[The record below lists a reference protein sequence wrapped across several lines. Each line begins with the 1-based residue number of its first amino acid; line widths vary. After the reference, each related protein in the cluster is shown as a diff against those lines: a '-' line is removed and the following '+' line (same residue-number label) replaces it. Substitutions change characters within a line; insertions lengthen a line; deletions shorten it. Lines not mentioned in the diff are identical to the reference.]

1 MLGGQRLFGAFAR
14 VWSTAAPFGS
24 ATRNKAFLLVGW
36 LIAVGR
42 GAYIGAVASAVL
54 IGILL
59 LQTGRHPA
67 QVSALGDHRASQAE
81 SYPGAAPR
89 KTAEDATLI
98 TSTIDSPSNSIRPA
112 PAAVDMSRVSAISA
126 PAPLPPPSIDRGE
139 AQSVV
144 HASDKI
150 GDLLSGKP
158 LRNESHLI
166 HAAQTA
172 LAKLGYAVKADGAED
187 GDTRRALRDFERAHG
202 LAPTTEISPE
212 LVSQL
217 VAAVPAGRLKR

>member
-1 MLGGQRLFGAFAR
+1 MLWGQRLFGAFVR

-24 ATRNKAFLLVGW
+24 ATGNKAFLLVGW

-42 GAYIGAVASAVL
+42 GAYIGAVGSAVL

-59 LQTGRHPA
+59 LQTGRHA
-67 QVSALGDHRASQAE
+67 QVSAPADPWASQAE

-89 KTAEDATLI
+89 KTAEDVTLI
-98 TSTIDSPSNSIRPA
+98 TSTVDSPSNSIRPA
-112 PAAVDMSRVSAISA
+112 PAAVDVSRVSTISA

-187 GDTRRALRDFERAHG
+187 GDTRRALRDFERAHD

-212 LVSQL
+212 VVNQL
-217 VAAVPAGRLKR
+217 VAAVRAGRLKR

>member
-1 MLGGQRLFGAFAR
+1 MLGRRRLFEAFVR
-14 VWSTAAPFGS
+14 VWGNAAPLGS

-59 LQTGRHPA
+59 VQTGRRPA
-67 QVSALGDHRASQAE
+67 QVSAPADHWASQAE
-81 SYPGAAPR
+81 SQPGAAPR
-89 KTAEDATLI
+89 KTAEDV
-98 TSTIDSPSNSIRPA
+98 TSTVDSPSNSIRPA
-112 PAAVDMSRVSAISA
+112 PAAVDVSRVSSIST

-139 AQSVV
+139 AQPVL
-144 HASDKI
+144 HAPDKI
-150 GDLLSGKP
+150 GDLLTDKP

-166 HAAQTA
+166 HAAQKA
-172 LAKLGYAVKADGAED
+172 LVKLGYAVKADGAEE
-187 GDTRRALRDFERAHG
+187 GETRRALRDFERAHG
-202 LAPTTEISPE
+202 LAPTTEISPG

-217 VAAVPAGRLKR
+217 VAAVRAGRLKR